1 MTGQIVGEAHLVKR
15 YGLGIAIAPAA
26 LLLTFGHADAAA
38 LKIVN
43 VGAPAIN
50 CVFSNECKVVV
61 TDSLGTVPLAGVSG
75 QPPWPNFGPAV
86 LQSRSYV
93 GAKGSPAAG
102 EMGYMYRMVLTYAVG
117 SGCVTTLKLDVGPIK
132 KHYFDFTG
140 TLADVFVVTSG
151 GLGTIGLSSA
161 SQDGNIV
168 TFRFD
173 KPVCA
178 GPAPE
183 KGDTSFF
190 FGFAAGAEP
199 MQTSSKVEVAGQA
212 AADVP
217 ARVPRH

>member
-1 MTGQIVGEAHLVKR
+1 MVKR
-15 YGLGIAIAPAA
+15 HSRGIAIATAA
-26 LLLTFGHADAAA
+26 FLVTVGDADAAA
-38 LKIVN
+38 LKIVT

-50 CVFSNECKVVV
+50 CVFNNDCQVVV
-61 TDSLGTVPLAGVSG
+61 TDSIGTVPLAGVSG
-75 QPPWPNFGPAV
+75 QPPWKNNGPAV

-93 GAKGSPAAG
+93 GAKGSAAAG
-102 EMGYMYRMVLTYAVG
+102 EMAYTYRMVLTYAVG
-117 SGCVTTLKLDVGPIK
+117 SACVNTLKLDVGPIK
-132 KHYFDFTG
+132 KHYFDFSG
-140 TLADVFVVTSG
+140 TLADIFVVTSG

-161 SQDGNIV
+161 TQEGNVV

-178 GPAPE
+178 GPSAE

-199 MQTSSKVEVAGQA
+199 MQTSSKVEPAGQA
-212 AADVP
+212 ALDVP